1 MLRFREVKEIEE
13 TKEEKE
19 KRVIAESKLS
29 KLVKERKGELEMR
42 EEFLDQPI
50 VKELSN
56 ENKGEEKMEVK
67 DYIGYLVEDKNIK
80 LEEFEKEFLD
90 LEKIR
95 FSEKVPIED
104 LKKFNEYGEH
114 VVKDNGYIE
123 IADEMVFEGMKANS
137 ITFKVYKD
145 GDTYGSLIKR
155 IADNDIYKK
164 AYNVIINNVM
174 EMFKKSQAELKEM
187 LTA

>member
-1 MLRFREVKEIEE
+1 MLKFREVNETEE
-13 TKEEKE
+13 VREEKE
-19 KRVIAESKLS
+19 KRVIVESKLS

-42 EEFLDQPI
+42 EEFLDKPV
-50 VKELSN
+50 VKEIKEN
-56 ENKGEEKMEVK
+56 EGELKMK
-67 DYIGYLVEDKNIK
+67 DYLGYLVENKNVE

-123 IADEMVFEGMKANS
+123 IADEMVFEGMKANN
-137 ITFKVYKD
+137 ITFKVYKE

-155 IADNDIYKK
+155 ISGNKNYRN
-164 AYNVIINNVM
+164 AYNVVISNVM
-174 EMFKKSQAELKEM
+174 RIFKKSQAELKEM

>member
-1 MLRFREVKEIEE
+1 MLKFREVNETEE
-13 TKEEKE
+13 VREEKE

-29 KLVKERKGELEMR
+29 KLTKERKGELEMR

-56 ENKGEEKMEVK
+56 ENKGEEKMKVK
-67 DYIGYLVEDKNIK
+67 DYMGYLVENKNVE

-95 FSEKVPIED
+95 FSEKIPIED
-104 LKKFNEYGEH
+104 LKKFNEYGESI
-114 VVKDNGYIE
+114 VKESDYVE
-123 IADEMVFEGMKANS
+123 IVDEMVFEGMKANN
-137 ITFKVYKD
+137 ITFKFYKD

-155 IADNDIYKK
+155 IADNENYRR
-164 AYNVIINNVM
+164 AYNIVINNVM
-174 EMFKKSQAELKEM
+174 EIFNKSKATLNEM
-187 LTA
+187 LSA